1 MAKKTTKTIKSSKK
15 TKNPEIIV
23 NTLGLTNEEDT
34 RLAII
39 NAKIAAAKENVT
51 LTIDE
56 LQIMCDAIADT
67 IKNACVAQALKNIF
81 SDNDKYFVDRVGDN
95 LNVAK
100 VIDSVI
106 DDKYRNVVIEDKH
119 QNIFKRAYNWIKSK
133 FDK

>member
-23 NTLGLTNEEDT
+23 NTLGLTNEDDT

-51 LTIDE
+51 FTIDE
-56 LQIMCDAIADT
+56 LQILCDAIADT

-81 SDNDKYFVDRVGDN
+81 SENNKYFVDRVGDN

-100 VIDSVI
+100 VDDS
-106 DDKYRNVVIEDKH
+106 VIEDKH
-119 QNIFKRAYNWIKSK
+119 QNVFKRAYNWIKSK

>member
-133 FDK
+133 FDE

>member
-1 MAKKTTKTIKSSKK
+1 MAKKTTKAIKSSKK
-15 TKNPEIIV
+15 TKSPEIIV
-23 NTLGLTNEEDT
+23 NTFGLTNEEDT

-81 SDNDKYFVDRVGDN
+81 SDNNKYFV
-95 LNVAK
+95 
-100 VIDSVI
+100 
-106 DDKYRNVVIEDKH
+106 
-119 QNIFKRAYNWIKSK
+119 
-133 FDK
+133 

>member
-23 NTLGLTNEEDT
+23 NTLGLTNEGDT

-67 IKNACVAQALKNIF
+67 IKNACVAQALNNIF

-106 DDKYRNVVIEDKH
+106 EDKH
-119 QNIFKRAYNWIKSK
+119 QNVFKRAYNWIKSK
-133 FDK
+133 FYK

>member
-1 MAKKTTKTIKSSKK
+1 MAKKTTKAIKSSKK

-23 NTLGLTNEEDT
+23 NALGLTNEEDT

-81 SDNDKYFVDRVGDN
+81 SDNNKYFVDRVGDN

-106 DDKYRNVVIEDKH
+106 DNKCRHAVIEDKH
-119 QNIFKRAYNWIKSK
+119 QNVFKRAYNWIKSK

>member
-1 MAKKTTKTIKSSKK
+1 M
-15 TKNPEIIV
+15 
-23 NTLGLTNEEDT
+23 NTLGLTNEEDV

-51 LTIDE
+51 LTIDD
-56 LQIMCDAIADT
+56 LQIMCYAIADT

-81 SDNDKYFVDRVGDN
+81 SDNNKYFVDRVGDN

-106 DDKYRNVVIEDKH
+106 DDKCRHTAIEDKH
-119 QNIFKRAYNWIKSK
+119 QNLFKRAYNWIKSK

>member
-119 QNIFKRAYNWIKSK
+119 QNVFKRAYNWIKSK

>member
-1 MAKKTTKTIKSSKK
+1 MAKKTTKAIKSSKK
-15 TKNPEIIV
+15 TKTPEIIV
-23 NTLGLTNEEDT
+23 NTLGLTNEDDT

-81 SDNDKYFVDRVGDN
+81 SDNNKYFVDRVGDN

-100 VIDSVI
+100 VID
-106 DDKYRNVVIEDKH
+106 DKCRHAVIEDKH
-119 QNIFKRAYNWIKSK
+119 QNLFKRACNWIKSK

>member
-1 MAKKTTKTIKSSKK
+1 MAKKTTKAIKSSKK

-56 LQIMCDAIADT
+56 LQIMCDAIAGT

-81 SDNDKYFVDRVGDN
+81 SDNNNKYK
-95 LNVAK
+95 LNG
-100 VIDSVI
+100 
-106 DDKYRNVVIEDKH
+106 
-119 QNIFKRAYNWIKSK
+119 
-133 FDK
+133 